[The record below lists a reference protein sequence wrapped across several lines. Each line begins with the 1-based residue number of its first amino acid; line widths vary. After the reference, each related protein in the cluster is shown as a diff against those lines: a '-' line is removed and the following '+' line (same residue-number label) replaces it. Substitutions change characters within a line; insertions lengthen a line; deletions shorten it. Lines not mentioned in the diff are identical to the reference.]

1 MVNRKH
7 KRRTTRRRPKR
18 RGLASLE
25 TVMTTGFT
33 LPFMVFALIFTV
45 QGTRYVWKITVQML
59 GWPFM

>member
-1 MVNRKH
+1 M
-7 KRRTTRRRPKR
+7 TRRKSPARIRRWRSRR

-25 TVMTTGFT
+25 TVMTTAFT
-33 LPFMVFALIFTV
+33 LPFMVFALLFAV